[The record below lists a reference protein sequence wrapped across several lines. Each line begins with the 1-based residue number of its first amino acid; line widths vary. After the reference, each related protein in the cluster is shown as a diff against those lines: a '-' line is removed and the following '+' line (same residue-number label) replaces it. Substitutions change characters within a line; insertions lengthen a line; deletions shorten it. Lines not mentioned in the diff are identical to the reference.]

1 MHIKFIMV
9 YITFLNT
16 CRLVKKEKD
25 TVHAFR
31 HLPGSVLENTLE
43 SKCRKAVRVLR

>member
-16 CRLVKKEKD
+16 CRPVKKEKD